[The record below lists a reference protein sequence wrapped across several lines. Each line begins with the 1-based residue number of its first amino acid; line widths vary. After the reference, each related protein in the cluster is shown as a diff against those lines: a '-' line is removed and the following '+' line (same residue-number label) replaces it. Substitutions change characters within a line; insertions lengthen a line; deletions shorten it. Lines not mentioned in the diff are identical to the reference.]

1 MSAGTGNGPDMA
13 LSAGLI
19 AITLGGR
26 WRSNGLNGGAR
37 REASDSSTKS
47 CAARTHDTLA
57 SVVDRG
63 WHSRIAAAK
72 EEPSPYHWDRL
83 DYLGGLD
90 FP

>member
-1 MSAGTGNGPDMA
+1 MDR
-13 LSAGLI
+13 SAGLI
-19 AITLGGR
+19 PITLGGR
-26 WRSNGLNGGAR
+26 CRSNGLNGGAR
-37 REASDSSTKS
+37 REVSDSSTKS
-47 CAARTHDTLA
+47 CAALTDGALA